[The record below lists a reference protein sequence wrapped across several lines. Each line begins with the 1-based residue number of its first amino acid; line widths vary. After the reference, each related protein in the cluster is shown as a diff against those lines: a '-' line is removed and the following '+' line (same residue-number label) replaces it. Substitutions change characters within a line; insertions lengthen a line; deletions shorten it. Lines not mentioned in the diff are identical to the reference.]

1 MLVLIDNANL
11 DEIKALYD
19 MYPYDG
25 VTTNPTIL
33 KGEHKNP
40 IRLLQEIR
48 AFLPRESQLHA
59 QVVSDTTDCIVEEA
73 HFMLREIDEA
83 LFIKIPVTAEGM
95 KAIHLLRKEGVN
107 VTATAIYTAMQAF
120 MAGKAGARYAAP
132 YVNRLDN
139 MGADGVQVAVDI
151 HNMFRLH
158 NVACDVL
165 AASFKNSQQVLN
177 LCKNGIGAVTAGP
190 DVLRALIRH
199 DATFTA
205 EENFSEDFYSLVN
218 EVKGTHLKKSS
229 AEKRIEKERREEK
242 R

>member
-1 MLVLIDNANL
+1 MLVLIDNANI
-11 DEIKALYD
+11 DEIRALYD
-19 MYPYDG
+19 LYPYDG

-40 IRLLQEIR
+40 LRLLQEIR
-48 AFLPRESQLHA
+48 AFLPKESQLHA
-59 QVVSDTTDCIVEEA
+59 QVVSDTVEGIVEEA
-73 HFMLREIDEA
+73 RFMLREIDAE
-83 LFIKIPVTAEGM
+83 LFIKVPVTAEGM
-95 KAIHLLRKEGVN
+95 KAIYLLKQEGVN

-139 MGADGVQVAVDI
+139 MGADGVQVAIDI
-151 HNMFRLH
+151 HQMFRLH
-158 NVACDVL
+158 GMECDVL

-190 DVLRALIRH
+190 EVLRALIRH

-205 EENFSEDFYSLVN
+205 EESFSQDFYSLVN
-218 EVKGTHLKKSS
+218 EVKGTHLKKSE
-229 AEKRIEKERREEK
+229 AERRIEKERREEK
-242 R
+242 K